1 MERILVLDFGAQYAH
16 LISRRIRELSVY
28 SELIP
33 FDSTTSEI
41 MAKNPKGLILSGG
54 PNSIY
59 DSTSPVPD
67 PEIFN
72 LNIPI
77 LGICYGLQVIT
88 HLHGGKVTNVDNKEY
103 GKALLEITNRDSLFK
118 DIKTPTS
125 VWMSHGDAPNDLPKD
140 FGIIGKTN
148 NSEFAAIQN
157 SKNVFGIQFHPEVH
171 HTIEG
176 KQILKNFV
184 YDICECNSN
193 WKMES
198 FIENSIENLK
208 STIGNEKVIC
218 GLSGGVD
225 SSVVSALL
233 NKAIGKNLQC
243 VLVDHGL
250 LRKNESD
257 DVINV
262 FKDINV
268 DIHLE
273 HSEDEFLNAIDGIE
287 DPEQKRIII
296 GNKFIDVFTEV
307 SNKKGPYKFL
317 AQGTLYPDIIESAKS
332 TGPAVTIKTHHN
344 VGGLPEK
351 LGFEL
356 VEPLRDLY
364 KDEVRI
370 IGKLLGLPNSIL
382 KRHPFPGPGLAV
394 RIIGVV
400 NKEKLEICR
409 DASYIVEDELIKAG
423 LYDDVWQ
430 AFAFIGDDKVVGV
443 QGDQRSLGYIVTI
456 KIIDSV
462 DAMTADWVKVPY
474 DILDVISRRITNEIK
489 SVTLVNFSITSKPP
503 STIEPQ

>member
-1 MERILVLDFGAQYAH
+1 VLDFGAQYAH

-33 FDSTTSEI
+33 FDSTPSEI
-41 MAKNPKGLILSGG
+41 IANNPKGLILSGG

-59 DSTSPVPD
+59 NSDSPIPD
-67 PEIFN
+67 PKIFD

-77 LGICYGLQVIT
+77 LGICYGLQVII
-88 HLHGGKVTNVDNKEY
+88 HLHGGKITNVEQQEY
-103 GKALLEITNRDSLFK
+103 GKALLEISNVNSLFK
-118 DIKTPTS
+118 DVKNLNS
-125 VWMSHGDAPNDLPKD
+125 VWMSHGDAPTELPD
-140 FGIIGKTN
+140 NFEIIGKTN
-148 NSEFAAIQN
+148 NSKFAAIQN

-176 KQILKNFV
+176 KQILQNFV
-184 YDICECNSN
+184 YDICKCKPN

-198 FIENSIENLK
+198 FIDESINNIK
-208 STIGNEKVIC
+208 KTVGNNKVLC

-233 NKAIGKNLQC
+233 NKAIGTNLYC
-243 VLVDHGL
+243 VLVDNGL
-250 LRKNESD
+250 LRKNESE
-257 DVINV
+257 DVINM
-262 FKDINV
+262 FKDMDVN
-268 DIHLE
+268 IHLE
-273 HSEDEFLNAIDGIE
+273 HAENEFLNALDGIQ
-287 DPEQKRIII
+287 DPEKKRIII
-296 GNKFIDVFTEV
+296 GNKFIDVFNEV
-307 SNKKGPYKFL
+307 SKKQGPYKFL

-344 VGGLPEK
+344 VGGIPEK

-356 VEPLRDLY
+356 IEPLRDLY
-364 KDEVRI
+364 KDEVRL
-370 IGKLLGLPNSIL
+370 IGKLLGLSNSIL

-394 RIIGVV
+394 RIIGIVT
-400 NKEKLEICR
+400 KEKLEICR
-409 DASYIVEDELIKAG
+409 AANYIVEDELVKAD

-430 AFAFIGDDKVVGV
+430 AFAFIGDDKAVGV

-462 DAMTADWVKVPY
+462 DAMTADWVRVPY
-474 DILDVISRRITNEIK
+474 DLLDTISRRITNEIK
-489 SVTLVNFSITSKPP
+489 NVTLVNFSITSKPP

>member
-1 MERILVLDFGAQYAH
+1 MLDFGAQYAH

-33 FDSTTSEI
+33 FDSTPSEI
-41 MAKNPKGLILSGG
+41 IANNPKGLILSGG

-59 DSTSPVPD
+59 NSDSPIPD
-67 PEIFN
+67 PKIFD

-77 LGICYGLQVIT
+77 LGICYGLQVII
-88 HLHGGKVTNVDNKEY
+88 HLHGGKITNVEQQEY
-103 GKALLEITNRDSLFK
+103 GKALLEISNVNSLFK
-118 DIKTPTS
+118 DVKNLNS
-125 VWMSHGDAPNDLPKD
+125 VWMSHGDAPTELPD
-140 FGIIGKTN
+140 NFEIIGKTN
-148 NSEFAAIQN
+148 NSKFAAIQN

-176 KQILKNFV
+176 KQILQNFV
-184 YDICECNSN
+184 YDICKCKPN

-198 FIENSIENLK
+198 FIDESINNIK
-208 STIGNEKVIC
+208 KTVGNNKVLC

-233 NKAIGKNLQC
+233 NKAIGTNLYC
-243 VLVDHGL
+243 VLVDNGL
-250 LRKNESD
+250 LRKNESE
-257 DVINV
+257 DVINM
-262 FKDINV
+262 FKDMDVN
-268 DIHLE
+268 IHLE
-273 HSEDEFLNAIDGIE
+273 HAENEFLNALDGIQ
-287 DPEQKRIII
+287 DPEKKRIII
-296 GNKFIDVFTEV
+296 GNKFIDVFNEV
-307 SNKKGPYKFL
+307 SKKQGPYKFL

-344 VGGLPEK
+344 VGGIPEK

-356 VEPLRDLY
+356 IEPLRDLY
-364 KDEVRI
+364 KDEVRL
-370 IGKLLGLPNSIL
+370 IGKLLGLSNSIL

-394 RIIGVV
+394 RIIGIVT
-400 NKEKLEICR
+400 KEKLEICR
-409 DASYIVEDELIKAG
+409 AANYIVEDELVKAD

-430 AFAFIGDDKVVGV
+430 AFAFIGDDKAVGV

-462 DAMTADWVKVPY
+462 DAMTADWVRVPY
-474 DILDVISRRITNEIK
+474 DLLDTISRRITNEIK
-489 SVTLVNFSITSKPP
+489 NVTLVNFSITSKPP

>member
-1 MERILVLDFGAQYAH
+1 M
-16 LISRRIRELSVY
+16 
-28 SELIP
+28 
-33 FDSTTSEI
+33 
-41 MAKNPKGLILSGG
+41 
-54 PNSIY
+54 
-59 DSTSPVPD
+59 
-67 PEIFN
+67 
-72 LNIPI
+72 
-77 LGICYGLQVIT
+77 
-88 HLHGGKVTNVDNKEY
+88 
-103 GKALLEITNRDSLFK
+103 
-118 DIKTPTS
+118 
-125 VWMSHGDAPNDLPKD
+125 
-140 FGIIGKTN
+140 
-148 NSEFAAIQN
+148 
-157 SKNVFGIQFHPEVH
+157 
-171 HTIEG
+171 
-176 KQILKNFV
+176 
-184 YDICECNSN
+184 
-193 WKMES
+193 
-198 FIENSIENLK
+198 
-208 STIGNEKVIC
+208 
-218 GLSGGVD
+218 SGGVD

-268 DIHLE
+268 NIHLE

-356 VEPLRDLY
+356 IEPLRDLY

-394 RIIGVV
+394 RIIGIV